1 METRWELRREGE
13 FVKMG
18 AYGFGGEDK
27 SGVVELGEHVLQKF
41 GTEFALLSAHLL
53 RMEGQG
59 VVVARAALLIAL
71 QHVVSKQ
78 LHLLLLQSR
87 SIMNLFALI
96 FFSCSF
102 LFSKVNLCLAH
113 LLALCHPLSSGAW
126 PAVSCVQLKP
136 FKTSSADDCTTCSDF
151 TK

>member
-1 METRWELRREGE
+1 M
-13 FVKMG
+13 KMG

-78 LHLLLLQSR
+78 LHLLLQSR
-87 SIMNLFALI
+87 SIMNLFALFFFL
-96 FFSCSF
+96 FFSF
-102 LFSKVNLCLAH
+102 L
-113 LLALCHPLSSGAW
+113 
-126 PAVSCVQLKP
+126 
-136 FKTSSADDCTTCSDF
+136 
-151 TK
+151 

>member
-1 METRWELRREGE
+1 MKQDGSCGEGE

-18 AYGFGGEDK
+18 AYSFGGEDK

-53 RMEGQG
+53 GMEGQG

-78 LHLLLLQSR
+78 LHLLLLLQSR

-102 LFSKVNLCLAH
+102 LLSKVKFVIGTSVGSVPSSIVQVRGPLCLV
-113 LLALCHPLSSGAW
+113 SS
-126 PAVSCVQLKP
+126 SNQNIELHYLH
-136 FKTSSADDCTTCSDF
+136 
-151 TK
+151 